1 MVIGKTKEIN
11 RMINKNPIG
20 IKKRITQIQILLL
33 IDKLEPNNLGIGS
46 IETKTTIN
54 KVIIDKYIPIKPKL
68 LNH

>member
-33 IDKLEPNNLGIGS
+33 IDKLEPNKGYNIS
-46 IETKTTIN
+46 
-54 KVIIDKYIPIKPKL
+54 
-68 LNH
+68 